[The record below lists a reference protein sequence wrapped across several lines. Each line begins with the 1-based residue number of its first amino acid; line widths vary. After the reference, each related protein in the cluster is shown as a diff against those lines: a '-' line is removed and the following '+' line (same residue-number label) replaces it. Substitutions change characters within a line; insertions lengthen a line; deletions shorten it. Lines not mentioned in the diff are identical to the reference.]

1 MTDTFWIGEP
11 NNNHN
16 SQSLTTR
23 KLANELSS
31 FIRRIA
37 THILAFEGDSNCFY
51 FEGNYAD
58 YEENRVA
65 RLGETSIKR
74 IKYAPLVNA

>member
-11 NNNHN
+11 NDNHN
-16 SQSLTTR
+16 SHSLTT
-23 KLANELSS
+23 KTNELSL

-58 YEENRVA
+58 YEENRLA